1 MKLNARLFPLAEA
14 ATELLRQRLP
24 PAALVAESARYPV
37 DVEDPVLEQILA
49 EGDRAGGFWVAGETV
64 FSPTERATS
73 THFEL
78 VCRSIARESAADF
91 TANDAVRART
101 PKVDAGGSARIRLM
115 SGLFLSRIALQPHM
129 VGAIGDWTGEF
140 VLGSG
145 VVKAFADAGLTGY
158 SLVPIAHPK
167 SGTAHEGCAQLF
179 SDAVLGPATIDH
191 SVERVR
197 SAAASEHGQL
207 RHLGCLSYP
216 PDALASRPDFNRT
229 AEPWAGWH
237 GWPSWVVSR
246 RVEETFRQSKLR
258 GWHFRPVIETGT
270 DLYERYDELWRR
282 LRELVAST
290 TRSAMDGGRW

>member
-1 MKLNARLFPLAEA
+1 MKLNARLFPLTDG
-14 ATELLRQRLP
+14 ATQVLQRVLP
-24 PAALVAESARYPV
+24 PAALVAVSARYPV

-49 EGDRAGGFWVAGETV
+49 EGDQAGGFWVAGETV
-64 FSPTERATS
+64 FSPAERATS

-101 PKVDAGGSARIRLM
+101 PRVDAGAIAPIRLM
-115 SGLFLSRIALQPHM
+115 SGLFLSRIALKPNM
-129 VGAIGDWTGEF
+129 VGAIGDWTAEYVMGAA
-140 VLGSG
+140 
-145 VVKAFADAGLTGY
+145 VVKAFADRGLTGY

-167 SGTAHEGCAQLF
+167 SGATHEGFAQLF
-179 SDAVLGPATIDH
+179 SDSVLGLATIDQ

-197 SAAASEHGQL
+197 SAVASEDGQL

-216 PDALASRPDFNRT
+216 PGALASRPDFNRT

-237 GWPSWVVSR
+237 GWPSWVVSS

-258 GWHFRPVIETGT
+258 GWHFRPVLETGS
-270 DLYERYDELWRR
+270 DLYERYDGLWRR
-282 LRELVAST
+282 LRALVAST